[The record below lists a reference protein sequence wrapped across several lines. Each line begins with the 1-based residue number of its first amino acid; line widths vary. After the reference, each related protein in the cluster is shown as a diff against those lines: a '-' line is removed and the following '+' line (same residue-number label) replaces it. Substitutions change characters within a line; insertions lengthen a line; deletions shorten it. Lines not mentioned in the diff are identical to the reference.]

1 MYKMAWINTNSVI
14 YHMESVREPVF
25 EDMVTLVGGHIV
37 RTLCVFEGKERII
50 LVDEEGEHKDLP
62 VNYMASS
69 CAYQK
74 LLGDALILVN
84 FELE

>member
-14 YHMESVREPVF
+14 YYIESVREPVF

-37 RTLCVFEGKERII
+37 RTLCVFEGTERII
-50 LVDEEGEHKDLP
+50 LVDEEGEHKDLDL
-62 VNYMASS
+62 NYNASQM
-69 CAYQK
+69 CDQVI
-74 LLGDALILVN
+74 LGNALILVN